1 MSNAQKQLLL
11 LNHKF
16 ITVTF
21 TADSTYQLSST
32 HMAVNTVAVETGMCS
47 L

>member
-11 LNHKF
+11 LNNKF
-16 ITVTF
+16 I
-21 TADSTYQLSST
+21 TADSTYQLSSA
-32 HMAVNTVAVETGMCS
+32 HKAVNTVAVETGMCS